1 MIVGPSSFLQARLLR
16 DLNAVSTSELGELDY
31 DMRIKAYDTIQ
42 PQLFHGMK
50 EEHMGAIL
58 SHCVYDMSSEELI
71 FRQSASRALQSFLG
85 FSASVMNNDLECLI
99 ETATVKPGEINSSD
113 ICTKGRIQQILERT
127 YLHNMGSA
135 MCKDISVQKV

>member
-50 EEHMGAIL
+50 EEGP
-58 SHCVYDMSSEELI
+58 V
-71 FRQSASRALQSFLG
+71 RA
-85 FSASVMNNDLECLI
+85 
-99 ETATVKPGEINSSD
+99 
-113 ICTKGRIQQILERT
+113 R
-127 YLHNMGSA
+127 
-135 MCKDISVQKV
+135 